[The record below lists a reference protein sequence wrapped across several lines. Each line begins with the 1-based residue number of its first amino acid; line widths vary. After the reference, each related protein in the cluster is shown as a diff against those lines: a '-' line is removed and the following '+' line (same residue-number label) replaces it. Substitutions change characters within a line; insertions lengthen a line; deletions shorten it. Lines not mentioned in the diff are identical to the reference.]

1 MAVSWKATVHSA
13 MGTRHQQRGVPCQDY
28 GDYVTRD
35 ASIVGAVADGAG
47 SAKFSDIGA
56 QLAVKTVL
64 SNLEGWLARQS
75 SLEQEVIEGQ
85 VQSIFESALD
95 ATVLALDQEAQAG
108 GYALRELGC
117 TLLTFIATPNWIAAM
132 QIGDGFIVAQTSEAD
147 PYQLLF
153 QPEKGEYINETVFV
167 TSEQALDA
175 MQVVVKSGVQPLVC
189 AATDG
194 LEKVAIRFH
203 DWQPHAPF
211 FAPFKSC
218 LQTMDV
224 PEERQTY
231 LETFLNSDRLNAKT
245 DDDKTLLMCL
255 CEQGP

>member
-1 MAVSWKATVHSA
+1 MVWRATVHSA
-13 MGTRHQQRGVPCQDY
+13 MGTRHLQRGVPCQDY
-28 GDYVTRD
+28 GDFVTYEQ
-35 ASIVGAVADGAG
+35 SIIGAVADGAG
-47 SAKFSDIGA
+47 SAQYSDIGS

-64 SNLEGWLARQS
+64 SSLKKWLSEQS
-75 SLEQEVIEGQ
+75 SLEQEVIETQ
-85 VQSIFESALD
+85 MQDVFESALD
-95 ATVLALDQEAQAG
+95 TAVLALDQEAQAG

-117 TLLTFIATPNWIAAM
+117 TLLTFVATPSWIAAM
-132 QIGDGFIVAQTSEAD
+132 QIGDGFIVAKASEIE

-167 TSEQALDA
+167 TSENALDA
-175 MQVVVKSGVQPLVC
+175 MQIAFKTGEQPLIC

-203 DWQPHAPF
+203 DWQPHPPF
-211 FAPFKSC
+211 FAPFMSC
-218 LQTMDV
+218 LQTMDD
-224 PEERQTY
+224 PAERQTY